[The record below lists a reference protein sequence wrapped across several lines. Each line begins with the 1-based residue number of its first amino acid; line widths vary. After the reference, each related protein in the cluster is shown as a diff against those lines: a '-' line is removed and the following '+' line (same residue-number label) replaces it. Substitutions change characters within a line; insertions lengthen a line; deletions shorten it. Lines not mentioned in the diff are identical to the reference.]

1 MSGNCEYSTDQRAH
15 CRFVWRNESLEGR
28 HSWNRRHD
36 THYVEDSAQGRRERL
51 VKDDK
56 STVPDIGD
64 FFYSSP
70 DLLSVFG
77 NDGELIQV
85 NPAWYDMLGWDFDEL
100 RGVPFA
106 NFVHPDDVQATEDEF
121 RIAIRG
127 PDETR
132 RGFINRQRCRDG
144 TYRTISWS
152 SLRKDGWI
160 CATGQDVTDRQEIQ
174 DKLNQSTAVAEA
186 MFEAAADS
194 IVIIDRDLNIVE
206 SSPESERIY
215 GYPER
220 GRRGRTGL
228 NIVHPDDRPIVE
240 AALRRTF
247 EIDEVTMVSFRAR
260 HADGH
265 EITLETRG
273 RALRN
278 DDGPPARA
286 VFITR
291 DITAAAQTQAAL
303 AENLAKMRA
312 IIDTAVDSITVI
324 DRDGTMIEVSPASEA
339 MYGIPEEDRRGHP
352 VLEFVHYN
360 DQAVLVSAIR
370 RIFDEGEATTARF
383 RVRHE
388 DGHWVTV
395 ESRGRALDNGG
406 ELPVAAVVITRDIS
420 ESVALEHALEIAR
433 SEAERHDAAKSE
445 FMSRMS
451 HELRTPLNSVIG
463 FSQLLQMETSDPDV
477 LRMLGHIN
485 NSGQHLLNLINEI
498 LDISRIES
506 GRIIVTLRAVSLD
519 DLVRDCVGIITLQ
532 AHERDLEVEIGE
544 ITDAL
549 VRADQQRLRQVLLN
563 LLSNAIKYNRPR
575 GRVTVSTEVIDDVVR
590 LSVSDTGLGISLE
603 MVERLFIPF
612 DRLNIES
619 TGIEGTGLGLALS
632 KNLTEAMGG
641 TLTFD
646 STPGKGSVFTI
657 QLPIFKGS

>member
-1 MSGNCEYSTDQRAH
+1 MTRWVTQRLK
-15 CRFVWRNESLEGR
+15 RPNEEAATHLEG
-28 HSWNRRHD
+28 
-36 THYVEDSAQGRRERL
+36 SATGRRL
-51 VKDDK
+51 PYVKDDR
-56 STVPDIGD
+56 STIPDIGD
-64 FFYSSP
+64 FYYSSA

-77 NDGELIQV
+77 KDGELIQV
-85 NPAWYDMLGWDFDEL
+85 NPAWHEMLGWDYEEL

-106 NFVHPDDVQATEDEF
+106 DFVHPDDVQATADEF
-121 RIAIRG
+121 RIVIGG
-127 PDETR
+127 PEETR
-132 RGFINRQRCRDG
+132 RGFVNRQRCRDG
-144 TYRTISWS
+144 SYRTISWS

-174 DKLNQSTAVAEA
+174 TKLNQSNAVTEA

-194 IVIIDRDLNIVE
+194 IVIIDRDLIILE
-206 SSPESERIY
+206 SSPESEKIY

-228 NIVHPDDRPIVE
+228 NIVDQRDRPVVE

-247 EIDEVTMVSFRAR
+247 EIDGVTTVRFRA
-260 HADGH
+260 HHSDGH

-278 DDGPPARA
+278 QDGSPTRA

-291 DITAAAQTQAAL
+291 DVTAAAQTQEAL
-303 AENLAKMRA
+303 AENLAKLRA
-312 IIDTAVDSITVI
+312 IIDTAVDAITVI
-324 DRDGTMIEVSPASEA
+324 DREGTMLEVSPASEA
-339 MYGIPEEDRRGHP
+339 MYGIPVENRLGHSA
-352 VLEFVHYN
+352 LEFVHYN
-360 DQAVLVSAIR
+360 DQSVVLAAIR
-370 RIFDEGEATTARF
+370 RIFDEGRATTARF
-383 RVRHE
+383 RVRHD

-395 ESRGRALDNGG
+395 ESRGQALDNGD
-406 ELPVAAVVITRDIS
+406 EPPIAAVVITRDIS

-433 SEAERHDAAKSE
+433 SEAERHDHAKSE

-463 FSQLLQMETSDPDV
+463 FSQLLQMESTDPDV

-506 GRIIVTLRAVSLD
+506 GRVIVTLRAVTLD
-519 DLVRDCVGIITLQ
+519 DLIRDCVGIITLQ
-532 AHERDLEVEIGE
+532 ASQRGLDVDVGD

-563 LLSNAIKYNRPR
+563 LLSNAIKYNRPQ
-575 GRVTVSTEVIDDVVR
+575 GRVVVSTEIVEDMVR
-590 LSVSDTGLGISLE
+590 ISVRDTGLGISPE
-603 MVERLFIPF
+603 MVERLFVPF
-612 DRLNIES
+612 DRLNVES

-641 TLTFD
+641 TLSFD

-657 QLPIFKGS
+657 QLPIFKAQ

>member
-1 MSGNCEYSTDQRAH
+1 
-15 CRFVWRNESLEGR
+15 
-28 HSWNRRHD
+28 
-36 THYVEDSAQGRRERL
+36 
-51 VKDDK
+51 VKDDA

-77 NDGELIQV
+77 KDGELVQV
-85 NPAWYDMLGWDFDEL
+85 NPAWHDMLGWDFDEL

-106 NFVHPDDVQATEDEF
+106 DFVHPDDVQATEQEF
-121 RIAIRG
+121 HNVFR
-127 PDETR
+127 ESEEMR
-132 RGFINRQRCRDG
+132 RGFVNRQRARDG
-144 TYRTISWS
+144 SYRTISWTS
-152 SLRKDGWI
+152 FRKEGWI
-160 CATGQDVTDRQEIQ
+160 CATGQDITERQEMQ
-174 DKLNQSTAVAEA
+174 QKLIESTAVAEA

-206 SSPESERIY
+206 SSPESEQIY
-215 GYPER
+215 GYPET
-220 GRRGRTGL
+220 GRRGHTGL
-228 NIVHPDDRPIVE
+228 NIIDDEDRPVVE
-240 AALRRTF
+240 AALRKTF
-247 EIDEVTMVSFRAR
+247 EIDDVTTVRFRAR

-273 RALRN
+273 RALRTPG
-278 DDGPPARA
+278 GPPTRA

-291 DITAAAQTQAAL
+291 DITAAAETQSAL
-303 AENLAKMRA
+303 AENVTKMRA
-312 IIDTAVDSITVI
+312 IIDTAVDAITIV
-324 DRDGTMIEVSPASEA
+324 DRDGTMLEVSPASNA
-339 MYGIPEEDRRGHP
+339 MYGVPDENRIGHSA
-352 VLEFVHYN
+352 LEFVHYN
-360 DQAVLVSAIR
+360 DQAVVLAAIR
-370 RIFDEGEATTARF
+370 KIFDEGQASTARF
-383 RVRHE
+383 RVRHD
-388 DGHWVTV
+388 DGHWITV
-395 ESRGRALDNGG
+395 ESRGRALDNDG
-406 ELPVAAVVITRDIS
+406 EPPVAAVVITRDIS

-463 FSQLLQMETSDPDV
+463 FSQLLQMESSDPDV

-485 NSGQHLLNLINEI
+485 NSGQHLLNLIDEI

-532 AHERDLEVEIGE
+532 ASERGIEIEVGT

-549 VRADQQRLRQVLLN
+549 VRADKQRLRQVLLN
-563 LLSNAIKYNRPR
+563 LLSNAIKYNLPE
-575 GRVTVSTEVIDDVVR
+575 GRVTVATEIAEDMVR
-590 LSVSDTGLGISLE
+590 LSVSDTGLGISPE

-612 DRLNIES
+612 DRLNVES

-641 TLTFD
+641 TLLFD
-646 STPGKGSVFTI
+646 STPGKGSIFTV

>member
-1 MSGNCEYSTDQRAH
+1 L
-15 CRFVWRNESLEGR
+15 RFVK
-28 HSWNRRHD
+28 
-36 THYVEDSAQGRRERL
+36 EDR
-51 VKDDK
+51 

-77 NDGELIQV
+77 NDGELILV
-85 NPAWYDMLGWDFDEL
+85 NPAWKDLLGWELDEL

-106 NFVHPDDVQATEDEF
+106 DFVHPDDVAATADEF
-121 RIAIRG
+121 RIVMRG

-132 RGFINRQRCRDG
+132 RGFTNRQRCRDG
-144 TYRTISWS
+144 SYKTISWS
-152 SLRKDGWI
+152 SLRQDGWI
-160 CATGQDVTDRQEIQ
+160 CATGQDVTEREEMQY
-174 DKLNQSTAVAEA
+174 KLNQSTAVAEA
-186 MFEAAADS
+186 MFAAAADS
-194 IVIIDRDLNIVE
+194 IVIIDRDLTIVE
-206 SSPESERIY
+206 SSPESEQIY
-215 GYPER
+215 GYPET
-220 GRRGRTGL
+220 GRRGHTGL
-228 NIVHPDDRPIVE
+228 NIIDDLDRPVVE
-240 AALRRTF
+240 AALRKTF
-247 EIDEVTMVSFRAR
+247 EIDEVVTVSFRAR

-273 RALRN
+273 RALRTP
-278 DDGPPARA
+278 DGPPTRA

-291 DITAAAQTQAAL
+291 DITEAAQTQAAL
-303 AENLAKMRA
+303 TENVAKMRA
-312 IIDTAVDSITVI
+312 IIDSAVDAITVI
-324 DRDGTMIEVSPASEA
+324 DRDGVMLEVSPASEA
-339 MYGIPEEDRRGHP
+339 MYGIPEVDRIGHSA
-352 VLEFVHYN
+352 LEFVHYN
-360 DQAVLVSAIR
+360 DQAVVVAAIR
-370 RIFDEGEATTARF
+370 RIFVEGQAITARF
-383 RVRHE
+383 RIRHD

-395 ESRGRALDNGG
+395 ESRGQALDNGG
-406 ELPVAAVVITRDIS
+406 DPPVAAVVITRDIS
-420 ESVALEHALEIAR
+420 ESVAMEHALEIAR

-463 FSQLLQMETSDPDV
+463 FSQLLQMESEDPDV

-519 DLVRDCVGIITLQ
+519 DLIPDCVGIITLQ
-532 AHERDLEVEIGE
+532 AKERGIDVEIGE

-563 LLSNAIKYNRPR
+563 LLSNAIKYNRPQ
-575 GRVTVSTEVIDDVVR
+575 GRVIVSTELVDEMVR
-590 LSVSDTGLGISLE
+590 ISVSDTGLGISPE

-641 TLTFD
+641 TLSFD
-646 STPGKGSVFTI
+646 STPGKGSEFTI
-657 QLPIFKGS
+657 QLPIFKGT

>member
-1 MSGNCEYSTDQRAH
+1 MA
-15 CRFVWRNESLEGR
+15 EGR
-28 HSWNRRHD
+28 GLR
-36 THYVEDSAQGRRERL
+36 Y
-51 VKDDK
+51 VKDDE
-56 STVPDIGD
+56 STIPDIGD

-77 NDGELIQV
+77 KDGELIQV
-85 NPAWYDMLGWDFDEL
+85 NPAWHEMLGWDFDEL

-106 NFVHPDDVQATEDEF
+106 DFVHPDDAQATADEF
-121 RIAIRG
+121 RIVIGG
-127 PDETR
+127 PEETR
-132 RGFINRQRCRDG
+132 RGFVNRQRCRDG

-174 DKLNQSTAVAEA
+174 TKLNQSTAVTEA
-186 MFEAAADS
+186 MFAAAADS
-194 IVIIDRDLNIVE
+194 IVIIDRDLTIVE
-206 SSPESERIY
+206 SSPESEQIY

-220 GRRGRTGL
+220 GRRGRNGL
-228 NIVHPDDRPIVE
+228 NIVDPRDRPVVE
-240 AALRRTF
+240 AALRHTF
-247 EIDEVTMVSFRAR
+247 EIDEVTTVSFRAQ

-278 DDGPPARA
+278 LDGRPTRA

-291 DITAAAQTQAAL
+291 DVTEAAKTQAAL

-312 IIDTAVDSITVI
+312 IIDTAVDAITVI
-324 DRDGTMIEVSPASEA
+324 DRDGIMLELSPASEA
-339 MYGIPEEDRRGHP
+339 MYGIPEALRRGHP
-352 VLEFVHYN
+352 VFEFVHYN
-360 DQAVLVSAIR
+360 DQAVVSAAIR
-370 RIFDEGEATTARF
+370 RIFDEGQATTARF
-383 RVRHE
+383 RVRHD

-395 ESRGRALDNGG
+395 ESRGQALDNGD
-406 ELPVAAVVITRDIS
+406 EPPVAAVVITRDIS

-433 SEAERHDAAKSE
+433 SEAERHDNAKSE

-463 FSQLLQMETSDPDV
+463 FSQLLQMESSDPDV

-506 GRIIVTLRAVSLD
+506 GRVIVTLRAVSLD
-519 DLVRDCVGIITLQ
+519 DLIRDCVGIITLQ
-532 AHERDLEVEIGE
+532 ASQRGLEVEVGD

-563 LLSNAIKYNRPR
+563 LLSNAIKYNRPQ
-575 GRVTVSTEVIDDVVR
+575 GRVMVNTEVVEDAVR
-590 LSVSDTGLGISLE
+590 ISVGDTGLGISPE

-612 DRLNIES
+612 DRLNVES

-632 KNLTEAMGG
+632 KNLSEAMGG

-657 QLPIFKGS
+657 QLPIFKGQ

>member
-1 MSGNCEYSTDQRAH
+1 
-15 CRFVWRNESLEGR
+15 
-28 HSWNRRHD
+28 
-36 THYVEDSAQGRRERL
+36 
-51 VKDDK
+51 VKDDR
-56 STVPDIGD
+56 STIPDIGD

-77 NDGELIQV
+77 KDGELIQV
-85 NPAWYDMLGWDFDEL
+85 NPAWHDMLGWDFDEL

-106 NFVHPDDVQATEDEF
+106 EYVHPDDVEATEEEF
-121 RIAIRG
+121 RIVIRG
-127 PDETR
+127 PEETR
-132 RGFINRQRCRDG
+132 RGFVNRQRCRDG
-144 TYRTISWS
+144 SYRTISWS

-160 CATGQDVTDRQEIQ
+160 CATGQDITDRQEIQ
-174 DKLNQSTAVAEA
+174 ARLNQSAAVAEA

-220 GRRGRTGL
+220 GRRGRSGL
-228 NIVHPDDRPIVE
+228 NIVDPEDRPVVE
-240 AALRRTF
+240 AALHKTF
-247 EIDEVTMVSFRAR
+247 EIDEVTTVSFRAR
-260 HADGH
+260 HADGR

-278 DDGPPARA
+278 AEGPPTRA

-303 AENLAKMRA
+303 TENLAKMRA
-312 IIDTAVDSITVI
+312 IIDTAVDAITVI
-324 DRDGTMIEVSPASEA
+324 DRDGTLLEVSPASEV
-339 MYGIPEEDRRGHP
+339 MYGIPEVDRLGHA

-360 DQAVLVSAIR
+360 DQTVVVAAIR
-370 RIFDEGEATTARF
+370 RIFEEGKATTARF
-383 RVRHE
+383 RVRHD

-395 ESRGRALDNGG
+395 ESRGQALVNGD
-406 ELPVAAVVITRDIS
+406 EPPTAAVVITRDIS

-433 SEAERHDAAKSE
+433 AEAERHDAAKSE

-506 GRIIVTLRAVSLD
+506 GRIIVSLRAVSLNE
-519 DLVRDCVGIITLQ
+519 LVHDCVGIITLQ
-532 AHERDLEVEIGE
+532 ATERDLEVEIGE

-563 LLSNAIKYNRPR
+563 LLSNAIKYNRPQ
-575 GRVTVSTEVIDDVVR
+575 GRVLVSTEVNGDVVR
-590 LSVSDTGLGISLE
+590 LSVSDTGLGISPDL
-603 MVERLFIPF
+603 VERLFIPF

-646 STPGKGSVFTI
+646 STPGTGSVFTV
-657 QLPIFKGS
+657 QLPIFTGS

>member
-1 MSGNCEYSTDQRAH
+1 M
-15 CRFVWRNESLEGR
+15 
-28 HSWNRRHD
+28 
-36 THYVEDSAQGRRERL
+36 
-51 VKDDK
+51 KDDGSK
-56 STVPDIGD
+56 IPDIGE
-64 FFYSSP
+64 FFYFSP

-77 NDGELIQV
+77 KDGELIQV
-85 NPAWYDMLGWDFDEL
+85 NPAWHDMLGWDFDEL
-100 RGVPFA
+100 RSVPFA

-121 RIAIRG
+121 RIVIRG
-127 PDETR
+127 PEETR
-132 RGFINRQRCRDG
+132 RGFVNRQRCRDG

-160 CATGQDVTDRQEIQ
+160 CATGQDVTDHQEMRSQ
-174 DKLNQSTAVAEA
+174 LSQSTAVAEA

-206 SSPESERIY
+206 SSPESERMY
-215 GYPER
+215 GYPEMA
-220 GRRGRTGL
+220 RRGHTGL
-228 NIVHPDDRPIVE
+228 TIIDPEDRPVVE
-240 AALRRTF
+240 AALRKTF
-247 EIDEVTMVSFRAR
+247 EIDEVTTVSFRAR

-273 RALRN
+273 RALR
-278 DDGPPARA
+278 DPDGPPTRA

-312 IIDTAVDSITVI
+312 IIDTAVDAITVI
-324 DRDGTMIEVSPASEA
+324 DRDATILEVSPASES
-339 MYGIPEEDRRGHP
+339 MLGTPNENRRGRS
-352 VLEFVHYN
+352 VLQFVHYN
-360 DQAVLVSAIR
+360 DQAVVLASIR
-370 RIFDEGEATTARF
+370 KIFDEGQASTARF
-383 RVRHE
+383 RVLHD
-388 DGHWVTV
+388 DGHWITV
-395 ESRGRALDNGG
+395 ESRGRALDNNGDP
-406 ELPVAAVVITRDIS
+406 PVAAVVITRDIS
-420 ESVALEHALEIAR
+420 ESVALESALEIAR

-463 FSQLLQMETSDPDV
+463 FSQLLQMESSDPDV
-477 LRMLGHIN
+477 LRMLGHIH

-506 GRIIVTLRAVSLD
+506 GRVIVTLGAVSLD
-519 DLVRDCVGIITLQ
+519 ELVQDCVGIITLQ
-532 AHERDLEVEIGE
+532 ASERGIGIEVGD
-544 ITDAL
+544 ITDVS

-563 LLSNAIKYNRPR
+563 FLSNAIKYNRPK
-575 GRVTVSTEVIDDVVR
+575 GRVIVSTEASEDIVR
-590 LSVSDTGLGISLE
+590 LSVADTGLGISPE

-612 DRLNIES
+612 DRLNAES

-646 STPGKGSVFTI
+646 STPGKGSIFTI
-657 QLPIFKGS
+657 QLPVFKGS

>member
-1 MSGNCEYSTDQRAH
+1 
-15 CRFVWRNESLEGR
+15 
-28 HSWNRRHD
+28 
-36 THYVEDSAQGRRERL
+36 
-51 VKDDK
+51 VKDDE

-77 NDGELIQV
+77 KDGELIQV
-85 NPAWYDMLGWDFDEL
+85 NPAWHDMLGWDFDEL
-100 RGVPFA
+100 RGVPFVD
-106 NFVHPDDVQATEDEF
+106 FVHPDDVQATEFEF
-121 RIAIRG
+121 RSVIRG

-132 RGFINRQRCRDG
+132 RGFVNRQRCRDG
-144 TYRTISWS
+144 TYKTISWS

-160 CATGQDVTDRQEIQ
+160 CATGQDVTDRQEMQ
-174 DKLNQSTAVAEA
+174 SKLSESTAVAEA

-194 IVIIDRDLNIVE
+194 IVIIDRDLNIVG
-206 SSPESERIY
+206 SSPESEQIY
-215 GYPER
+215 GYPET
-220 GRRGRTGL
+220 GRRGHTGL
-228 NIVHPDDRPIVE
+228 NIIDAEDRPVVE
-240 AALRRTF
+240 AALRKTF
-247 EIDEVTMVSFRAR
+247 EIDDVTTVSFRAR

-278 DDGPPARA
+278 PDGPPTRA

-291 DITAAAQTQAAL
+291 DITDAAQTQAAL

-312 IIDTAVDSITVI
+312 IIDTAVDAITIV
-324 DRDGTMIEVSPASEA
+324 DQDGTILEVSPASEA
-339 MYGIPEEDRRGHP
+339 MYGIPDENRRGHSA
-352 VLEFVHYN
+352 LEFVHYN
-360 DQAVLVSAIR
+360 DQAVVLAAIR
-370 RIFDEGEATTARF
+370 KIFDEGEASTARF
-383 RVRHE
+383 RVRHD

-395 ESRGRALDNGG
+395 ESRGRALDNDG
-406 ELPVAAVVITRDIS
+406 EPPVAAVVITRDIS
-420 ESVALEHALEIAR
+420 EAVALEHALEIAR

-463 FSQLLQMETSDPDV
+463 FSQLLQMESSDPDV

-485 NSGQHLLNLINEI
+485 NSGQHLLNLIDEI

-532 AHERDLEVEIGE
+532 ASERGIDLEVGD
-544 ITDAL
+544 ITGAL
-549 VRADQQRLRQVLLN
+549 VRADKQRLQQVLLN
-563 LLSNAIKYNRPR
+563 LLSNAIKYNLPR
-575 GRVTVSTEVIDDVVR
+575 GRVSVTTDVTEDVVR
-590 LSVSDTGLGISLE
+590 ISVTDTGLGISPE

-612 DRLNIES
+612 DRLNVES

-646 STPGKGSVFTI
+646 STPGKGSIFTI

>member
-1 MSGNCEYSTDQRAH
+1 VTN
-15 CRFVWRNESLEGR
+15 
-28 HSWNRRHD
+28 
-36 THYVEDSAQGRRERL
+36 EDSM
-51 VKDDK
+51 
-56 STVPDIGD
+56 VPDIGD

-70 DLLSVFG
+70 DLLSIFG
-77 NDGELIQV
+77 KDGALIQV
-85 NPAWYDMLGWDFDEL
+85 NPAWHDMLGWDFDEL

-106 NFVHPDDVQATEDEF
+106 DFVHPDDVQATEDEF
-121 RIAIRG
+121 RIVIRG
-127 PDETR
+127 PDEIR

-144 TYRTISWS
+144 AYRTISWNS
-152 SLRKDGWI
+152 FRKDGWV
-160 CATGQDVTDRQEIQ
+160 CATGRDVTDREEMQYQ
-174 DKLNQSTAVAEA
+174 LSQSATVAEA

-206 SSPESERIY
+206 SSPESEQIY
-215 GYPER
+215 GYPET
-220 GRRGRTGL
+220 GRRGHTGL
-228 NIVHPDDRPIVE
+228 NILDDEDRPVVE
-240 AALRRTF
+240 AALRKTF
-247 EIDEVTMVSFRAR
+247 EIDAVTTVSFRAR
-260 HADGH
+260 RADGH

-278 DDGPPARA
+278 PDGPPMRA

-291 DITAAAQTQAAL
+291 DITAAAQTQSAL
-303 AENLAKMRA
+303 TENLAKMRA
-312 IIDTAVDSITVI
+312 IIDTAVDAITVI
-324 DRDGTMIEVSPASEA
+324 DRDGTALEVSPASEA
-339 MYGIPEEDRRGHP
+339 MYGIPEENRRGHS

-360 DQAVLVSAIR
+360 DQAVVLAAIR
-370 RIFDEGEATTARF
+370 KIFDEGQASTARF
-383 RVRHE
+383 RVRHD

-395 ESRGRALDNGG
+395 ESRGQALDNNG
-406 ELPVAAVVITRDIS
+406 EAPTAAVVITRDIS

-485 NSGQHLLNLINEI
+485 NSGQHLLNLIDEI

-506 GRIIVTLRAVSLD
+506 GRVIVNLRAVSLE

-532 AHERDLEVEIGE
+532 ANEHGIELEIGE

-549 VRADQQRLRQVLLN
+549 VRADKQRLRQTLLN

-575 GRVTVSTEVIDDVVR
+575 GRVIVSTELAEDVVR
-590 LSVSDTGLGISLE
+590 ISVSDTGLGISPE

-612 DRLNIES
+612 DRLNAEA

-641 TLTFD
+641 TLIFD
-646 STPGKGSVFTI
+646 STPGKGSTFTI
-657 QLPIFKGS
+657 RLPIFNGS

>member
-1 MSGNCEYSTDQRAH
+1 VNDE
-15 CRFVWRNESLEGR
+15 
-28 HSWNRRHD
+28 
-36 THYVEDSAQGRRERL
+36 
-51 VKDDK
+51 

-77 NDGELIQV
+77 EEGELVMV
-85 NPAWYDMLGWDFDEL
+85 NPAWHDLLGWDLEDL

-106 NFVHPDDVQATEDEF
+106 DFIHPDDVKASEDEF
-121 RIAIRG
+121 RIVIRG
-127 PDETR
+127 PDGTR
-132 RGFINRQRCRDG
+132 RGFVNRQRCRDG
-144 TYRTISWS
+144 TYRSISWS
-152 SLRKDGWI
+152 SFRKDGWV

-174 DKLNQSTAVAEA
+174 NRLNQSTAITEA

-194 IVIIDRDLNIVE
+194 IVIIDRDLVIVE
-206 SSPESERIY
+206 SSPESEQIY
-215 GYPER
+215 GYPEVN
-220 GRRGRTGL
+220 RRGRTGL
-228 NIVHPDDRPIVE
+228 DIIDTLDRPRVE

-247 EIDEVTMVSFRAR
+247 EIDEVTTVSFRAR

-265 EITLETRG
+265 EVTLESRG

-278 DDGPPARA
+278 PDGPPTRA

-291 DITAAAQTQAAL
+291 DVTESAQTQAAL
-303 AENLAKMRA
+303 SENLAMMHA
-312 IIDTAVDSITVI
+312 LFDAAVDAITVI
-324 DRDGTMIEVSPASEA
+324 DRDGVILDVSQASASMSGFAED
-339 MYGIPEEDRRGHP
+339 DRRGHT
-352 VLEFVHYN
+352 VLELVHYN
-360 DQAVLVSAIR
+360 DKAVVMGAIR
-370 RIFDEGEATTARF
+370 RTFDEGQAATARF
-383 RVRHE
+383 RVRHS

-395 ESRGRALDNGG
+395 ESRGQVLDNGD
-406 ELPVAAVVITRDIS
+406 EPPVAAVFITRDIS

-463 FSQLLQMETSDPDV
+463 FSQLLQMESSDPDV

-506 GRIIVTLRAVSLD
+506 GRVIVTLRAVSLD
-519 DLVRDCVGIITLQ
+519 DLIHDCVGIITLQ
-532 AHERDLEVEIGE
+532 ANQRDIELDVRE

-549 VRADQQRLRQVLLN
+549 VRADQQRLRQVILN
-563 LLSNAIKYNRPR
+563 LLSNAIKYNRPG
-575 GRVTVSTEVIDDVVR
+575 GRVIVSTEIVDEMVR
-590 LSVSDTGLGISLE
+590 ISVSDTGLGIRPE

-612 DRLNIES
+612 DRLNVES

-646 STPGKGSVFTI
+646 STPGKGSIFII
-657 QLPIFKGS
+657 QLPIFVGS